1 MIDPRYRNLKMNVV
15 PEGGAQSAPVRP
27 KGAFGGPPRRRSAW
41 DALKVI
47 GGTLQDLDGSM
58 GYGHREAA
66 MQGLRSRNEQIRL
79 QQENEARQAKMAAFA
94 KTLTPEQQTL
104 FGLNPNAAIEGM
116 TQQAFS
122 QPETQDPFTLSQGQ
136 TRFDAQGNPIASVDP
151 KAPGMTE
158 YQRQQLA
165 LQQERLDWQKSKPA
179 QNGIS
184 IGADGSIQIGGPA
197 GAATTRHMAGQ
208 DAQQLASARQKAQ
221 DLQPV
226 LNTMYAARAELLGP
240 DGKEGT
246 ADDLDTGSF
255 APAVQMVRRLIP
267 GEQAGE
273 TRYDNFDALSKE
285 FGIEKLSGIGGN
297 DTERE
302 LMTAIQTGANMGA
315 QEGSNLNRLNRQIAV
330 MEFIGESRR
339 NFMSRWQADHGS
351 LSRLAQTGPYAG
363 KTFDEAL
370 SMFQRSEAQ
379 RQGLLGSATSGQTA
393 PDSMVGVSPQ
403 QGDLT
408 AEEYEEYLA
417 LQREFPG

>member
-1 MIDPRYRNLKMNVV
+1 MSMIDPRYRNLKMNIQ
-15 PEGGAQSAPVRP
+15 PDEAQGAPAQPR
-27 KGAFGGPPRRRSAW
+27 GAFGGPPKRNWGRKAVLAMKAIAELDPRYRGGFAQQQAQF
-41 DALKVI
+41 DAQDQRA
-47 GGTLQDLDGSM
+47 LQAQK
-58 GYGHREAA
+58 EA
-66 MQGLRSRNEQIRL
+66 E
-79 QQENEARQAKMAAFA
+79 RQAMMAEFA

-104 FGLNPNAAIEGM
+104 FGMAPDAVIEGM
-116 TQQAFS
+116 TKQAFS
-122 QPETQDPFTLSQGQ
+122 GPQERKIIKGADGFNYYADTQERVLPNAEAPTPE
-136 TRFDAQGNPIASVDP
+136 
-151 KAPGMTE
+151 MTP
-158 YQRQQLA
+158 YQAEQIR
-165 LQQERLDWQKSKPA
+165 LQQERLNFQKNKPV
-179 QNGIS
+179 QNGIYF
-184 IGADGSIQIGGPA
+184 GADGSVQIGGPA
-197 GAATTRHMAGQ
+197 GAATTRQMAGQ
-208 DAQQLASARQKAQ
+208 DAQQLANARQRAQ

-255 APAVQMVRRLIP
+255 APAVQMGRRLIP
-267 GEQAGE
+267 GEQPGE

-393 PDSMVGVSPQ
+393 PDSMVGVNPQ